1 MASVLIRE
9 AKEGDCGN
17 ILRLIR
23 VRAAG
28 RKPGSQRGSERR
40 CWSGDGKDWRWEQ
53 REERAQGSCLG
64 SSEALLP

>member
-17 ILRLIR
+17 ILRMIW
-23 VRAAG
+23 VKDAG

-40 CWSGDGKDWRWEQ
+40 GGSGAGRRRWEQ
-53 REERAQGSCLG
+53 REKGSLGSCSG
-64 SSEALLP
+64 SRETLLP

>member
-40 CWSGDGKDWRWEQ
+40 CWSGDGKEEVGAEGGARPGLLLREQ
-53 REERAQGSCLG
+53 
-64 SSEALLP
+64 